1 MYYVYIVRC
10 RDGSLYTGLAKYLCR
25 RMHEHVDR
33 AAACAKYTRSR
44 PVTALEAVWRT
55 ETRSAAASLE
65 ALIKS
70 LPRAQKLA
78 LIAAPETLLSRYGDR
93 LPAQDYTP
101 TAPCCRHLCLRHGFL
116 LHLTVDFIA

>member
-25 RMHEHVDR
+25 RMRQHSAR
-33 AAACAKYTRSR
+33 TAACAKYTRSR

-55 ETRSAAASLE
+55 ETRSSAASLE

-78 LIAAPETLLSRYGDR
+78 LIAAPDTLLPRYASR

-101 TAPCCRHLCLRHGFL
+101 LAGITLEACLDGSAML
-116 LHLTVDFIA
+116 

>member
-25 RMHEHVDR
+25 RMREHYER
-33 AAACAKYTRSR
+33 TAACAKYTRSR

-55 ETRSAAASLE
+55 ETRSGAASLE

-70 LPRAQKLA
+70 LPRARKLA
-78 LIAAPETLLSRYGDR
+78 LIAAPDTLLHRYADR
-93 LPAQDYTP
+93 LPTQEYTP
-101 TAPCCRHLCLRHGFL
+101 LPGVTLQSCLHGCTAL
-116 LHLTVDFIA
+116 

>member
-10 RDGSLYTGLAKYLCR
+10 RGGSLYTGLAKYLCR
-25 RMHEHVDR
+25 RMREHFER
-33 AAACAKYTRSR
+33 TAACAKYTRSR

-70 LPRAQKLA
+70 LPRARKLA
-78 LIAAPETLLSRYGDR
+78 LIAAPDTLLPRYSDR

-101 TAPCCRHLCLRHGFL
+101 LLGITLESCLNGSAVL
-116 LHLTVDFIA
+116 

>member
-25 RMHEHVDR
+25 RMREHVDR

-78 LIAAPETLLSRYGDR
+78 LIAAPETLRSRYGDR

-101 TAPCCRHLCLRHGFL
+101 LPGITLEMCLNNSAVL
-116 LHLTVDFIA
+116 

>member
-25 RMHEHVDR
+25 RMREHYER
-33 AAACAKYTRSR
+33 TAACAKYTRSR

-70 LPRAQKLA
+70 LSRAQKQA
-78 LIAAPETLLSRYGDR
+78 LIAAPDTLLPRYADR
-93 LPAQDYTP
+93 LPVQDYTP
-101 TAPCCRHLCLRHGFL
+101 IPNITLEACLTATAEL
-116 LHLTVDFIA
+116 

>member
-25 RMHEHVDR
+25 RMHEHFER
-33 AAACAKYTRSR
+33 TAACAKYTRSR

-70 LPRAQKLA
+70 LPRARKLA
-78 LIAAPETLLSRYGDR
+78 LIAAPDTLLSRYADR
-93 LPAQDYTP
+93 LPAAVY
-101 TAPCCRHLCLRHGFL
+101 APLSGITLKMCLDNSAML
-116 LHLTVDFIA
+116 

>member
-25 RMHEHVDR
+25 RMREHVER

-70 LPRAQKLA
+70 LPRTQKLA
-78 LIAAPETLLSRYGDR
+78 LIAAPEMLLPRYGSR

-101 TAPCCRHLCLRHGFL
+101 LPGLTLEACLDGSAVL
-116 LHLTVDFIA
+116 

>member
-25 RMHEHVDR
+25 RMREHYER
-33 AAACAKYTRSR
+33 TAACAKYTRSR

-78 LIAAPETLLSRYGDR
+78 LIAAPETLLPRYGSR
-93 LPAQDYTP
+93 LPVQDYTP
-101 TAPCCRHLCLRHGFL
+101 LPGLALESCLDNSAML
-116 LHLTVDFIA
+116 

>member
-25 RMHEHVDR
+25 RMREHAER

-70 LPRAQKLA
+70 LPRAQKLS
-78 LIAAPETLLSRYGDR
+78 LIADAEPRIDVQLIKM
-93 LPAQDYTP
+93 LP
-101 TAPCCRHLCLRHGFL
+101 
-116 LHLTVDFIA
+116 

>member
-25 RMHEHVDR
+25 RMREHVDR

-101 TAPCCRHLCLRHGFL
+101 LPGITLEMCLNNSAVL
-116 LHLTVDFIA
+116 

>member
-25 RMHEHVDR
+25 RMREHVDR

-78 LIAAPETLLSRYGDR
+78 LIAAPETLLPRYDSR
-93 LPAQDYTP
+93 LPTQDYTP
-101 TAPCCRHLCLRHGFL
+101 IPGITLEMCLNNSAVL
-116 LHLTVDFIA
+116 

>member
-1 MYYVYIVRC
+1 MYYVLIVRC

-25 RMHEHVDR
+25 RMREHFER
-33 AAACAKYTRSR
+33 TAACAKYTRSR

-70 LPRAQKLA
+70 LSRAQKQA
-78 LIAAPETLLSRYGDR
+78 LIAAPDTLLPRYADR

-101 TAPCCRHLCLRHGFL
+101 LSGITLKMYLDNSAML
-116 LHLTVDFIA
+116 